1 MILGYSPTK
10 NRSETKRRF
19 SRKYYPT
26 SYRNDILFRRSKNF
40 RLYYTITFWVLML
53 FALRVGSIIF
63 FSFAPI
69 SREFKGLS
77 VILPEVA
84 ESKSFTFVAKRTDMN
99 RIWVSHKYQ
108 IVINENHVSI
118 EKLSEFIAVKK
129 ESGKPQNYIL
139 YIDRHCKMSV
149 VSKLLNVLRKNS
161 IRNIVLV
168 TVPSDTYI
176 IPDNDILIERV
187 P

>member
-19 SRKYYPT
+19 FRKYYLT

-40 RLYYTITFWVLML
+40 RLYYTVTFWVFML
-53 FALRVGSIIF
+53 FSLRVGSVIF
-63 FSFAPI
+63 FSVSPI
-69 SREFKGLS
+69 AYKGLNI
-77 VILPEVA
+77 ILPEVA
-84 ESKSFTFVAKRTDMN
+84 DTKYFTFDVKRTDKIK
-99 RIWVSHKYQ
+99 IWVSVRHQ
-108 IVINENHVSI
+108 IVINESPVSF

-149 VSKLLNVLRKNS
+149 VSKLLNVLRKN
-161 IRNIVLV
+161 NIKNVVLA
-168 TVPSDTYI
+168 TASLGTYI
-176 IPDNDILIERV
+176 LPDNELLIKRA